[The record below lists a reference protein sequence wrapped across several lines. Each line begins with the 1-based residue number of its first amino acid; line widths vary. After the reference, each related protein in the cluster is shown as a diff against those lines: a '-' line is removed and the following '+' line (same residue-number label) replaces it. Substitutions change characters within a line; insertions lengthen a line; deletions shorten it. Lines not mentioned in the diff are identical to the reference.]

1 MIKNFTVLMC
11 ILLAYNSTSLAQI
24 EQVSIGASYSQQAF
38 YKISTGEVTQ
48 VSNSAW
54 DIAFSNDGVQD
65 AGVFINESASF
76 MASPVK
82 LFVAETTD
90 WDEAITN
97 TAVFVEEAILYNA
110 EANWTEGAFNSLR
123 NTTDP
128 FDYGWGIYNP
138 MINSVEGNKI
148 FVVQLRDQS
157 FIKLQ
162 IQNLTDGIYSFRYAD
177 LDGLNETNASVS
189 KNETDNLL
197 YFSFDSGAEVEMPTD
212 YDLVFQRYASP
223 LDDGYGNILEY
234 TVSGVLLAPNTTAVA
249 ATGVDPT
256 TVSESDYAD
265 QYSSLPT
272 TIGHDWKF
280 FDFDLGWIVNESQ
293 ANFVR
298 TAEGEIYK
306 IVFYDFEGSSTGITT
321 LEKTLI
327 GTVTNINNLE
337 LLNIQAYPNPTSGNI
352 TLNGINDNYQIS
364 LFDLSGNLLLSN
376 SISNNQIIDLNH
388 LSAGAYTLVLQ
399 SDENYGVQKLLIKK

>member
-1 MIKNFTVLMC
+1 MC